1 MQKVNDNHKKI
12 SITVL
17 VSLLVV
23 IVVLIVVN
31 VAIGIKQ
38 NGNTDDGADSDC
50 LKLKSEEEVLDCI
63 DEEAFSRYETVG
75 CEEALKVYDEV
86 PEGLFDDAWLELVYD
101 NAYSLSLSCNE
112 SLQEY
117 WSVKFSNVAA
127 RTEARN

>member
-12 SITVL
+12 SIVVL
-17 VSLLVV
+17 VSLLVAI
-23 IVVLIVVN
+23 IVLVFVN
-31 VAIGIKQ
+31 IAIGLKHSEEV
-38 NGNTDDGADSDC
+38 GNEIETDC
-50 LKLKSEEEVLDCI
+50 TKLKDKEEALDCI
-63 DEEAFSRYETVG
+63 DEKAFSNYQTAG

-117 WSVKFSNVAA
+117 WSVKFSNIAA